1 MLCEN
6 CNKREASVHYTEVV
20 NGVATEHHLCS
31 ECAAK
36 LGITGYASVLN
47 SDFPFVKLLTG
58 MLSAGRGMYPEP
70 DSPMQYVRCP
80 QCGLTYEEFAQI
92 GKFGCGECYNVFG
105 PLIGDNMKKLHGNN
119 SHAGKVYKKEK
130 TSEAFDGQTQKNK
143 EKIAELEQKLS
154 EAVTLENFEMA
165 AALRDEI
172 RGLRA
177 KEENNA

>member
-20 NGVATEHHLCS
+20 NGLATEHHLCS

-58 MLSAGRGMYPEP
+58 LLSAGRGMSFES
-70 DSPMQYVRCP
+70 DSPMQYVKCP

-119 SHAGKVYKKEK
+119 SHAGKIYKKKNTTKE
-130 TSEAFDGQTQKNK
+130 SLGQKQKDAK
-143 EKIAELEQKLS
+143 KIAELEQKLA

-172 RGLRA
+172 KSLRA